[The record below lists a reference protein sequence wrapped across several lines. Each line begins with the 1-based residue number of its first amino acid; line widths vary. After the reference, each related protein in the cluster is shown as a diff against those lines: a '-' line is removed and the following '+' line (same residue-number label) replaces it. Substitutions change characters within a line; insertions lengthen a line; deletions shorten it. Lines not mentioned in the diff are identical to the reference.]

1 MKKILYFVAFIFLL
15 TINWYNVKA
24 KEVTLVRQRIGDLYT
39 YYYDDN
45 YERYR
50 FLFLNKY
57 LFGEN
62 YAYCLELGKNI
73 NNNFYTYSTSFDDIN
88 IEKDDMEYIK
98 LVSYYGYDYP
108 GHETDRYYMAAQEL
122 IWSKLSNINVKWVEN
137 MDPQKLVEVT
147 PEKEEIESLVA
158 NHNKLPSFDQETI
171 DIIKGETVV
180 LQDNNNVI
188 SNYKSNSN
196 YVRIEGNNLIIDANI
211 DTNKIILT
219 KNSNTDKVF
228 LLYTN
233 GTSQKMMSSGSV
245 EEIKSIVNLNIIG
258 GSIKINKIDS
268 ETGDF
273 PQGEG
278 SLKGAKYNLYNAN
291 NELVDTFI
299 TGEKE
304 YIDNLSIG
312 EYYLKEIEPSKG
324 YRLDEKTYSINLTK
338 EDLDKELILYEEII
352 KRDID
357 IFKVYATN
365 ETGILYPEENI
376 TFEIY
381 DNKSNLVDKITTD
394 TDGYAHLNLPF
405 GTYTIKQINSTE
417 GYEKIS
423 DQIIT
428 IDKYDERPVYKL
440 FTNAE
445 IKSKIKIIKKD
456 FDTKENILNS
466 NVKFKI
472 YDVKNNK
479 FISFKIFYP
488 EEKEIDTFEISD
500 DGTFITPE
508 ELPYGVYRLYEVDE
522 KMEGYLF
529 NDEGIEIV
537 IGDSTTYI
545 NDKTYG
551 RLTEVEFYNKRVKGK
566 IELYKYGE
574 DIIYKDNSYRYKETL
589 LPGVVFKLYAKEDIT
604 ENEKIL
610 YHKDDEIQE
619 LETDNNGYCMI
630 DDLPLGKYYL
640 KEVKSNK
647 DNQIS
652 SVIYDVNLLYKDQ
665 YTEKILENID
675 IYNYIQKGKLVITK
689 YDKETNNP
697 IPNTLIEIRKD
708 NNTVIYKGYT
718 NQNGQII
725 IDDLK
730 YGDYYLSETEASTGY
745 QLNDENINFT
755 IDKEQLDISLYNE
768 RIKVPNTMS
777 NSYILIPIITIIVL
791 INIIL
796 LKLTHKNKIIYPI
809 LVIIIVLL
817 AIYISLNFFK
827 GVKDKEKNNKA
838 VEAYLSGEI
847 NKKYDPKYQY
857 NALIDI
863 PTIKLKR
870 GILDIDNEYNKAK
883 YNIELVKENSNII
896 VLASHNGN
904 NYNSYFK
911 DLNKLELG
919 DSIYYYQNGKIDEYI
934 YSDNYEIKKDGY
946 ADLYYK
952 IGNKSIVLITC
963 KDDVDDAQIVY
974 IGYFKETIPVN
985 KGQ

>member
-1 MKKILYFVAFIFLL
+1 
-15 TINWYNVKA
+15 
-24 KEVTLVRQRIGDLYT
+24 
-39 YYYDDN
+39 
-45 YERYR
+45 
-50 FLFLNKY
+50 
-57 LFGEN
+57 
-62 YAYCLELGKNI
+62 
-73 NNNFYTYSTSFDDIN
+73 
-88 IEKDDMEYIK
+88 
-98 LVSYYGYDYP
+98 
-108 GHETDRYYMAAQEL
+108 
-122 IWSKLSNINVKWVEN
+122 
-137 MDPQKLVEVT
+137 
-147 PEKEEIESLVA
+147 
-158 NHNKLPSFDQETI
+158 
-171 DIIKGETVV
+171 
-180 LQDNNNVI
+180 
-188 SNYKSNSN
+188 
-196 YVRIEGNNLIIDANI
+196 
-211 DTNKIILT
+211 
-219 KNSNTDKVF
+219 
-228 LLYTN
+228 
-233 GTSQKMMSSGSV
+233 
-245 EEIKSIVNLNIIG
+245 
-258 GSIKINKIDS
+258 
-268 ETGDF
+268 
-273 PQGEG
+273 
-278 SLKGAKYNLYNAN
+278 
-291 NELVDTFI
+291 
-299 TGEKE
+299 
-304 YIDNLSIG
+304 
-312 EYYLKEIEPSKG
+312 
-324 YRLDEKTYSINLTK
+324 
-338 EDLDKELILYEEII
+338 
-352 KRDID
+352 
-357 IFKVYATN
+357 
-365 ETGILYPEENI
+365 
-376 TFEIY
+376 
-381 DNKSNLVDKITTD
+381 
-394 TDGYAHLNLPF
+394 
-405 GTYTIKQINSTE
+405 
-417 GYEKIS
+417 
-423 DQIIT
+423 
-428 IDKYDERPVYKL
+428 
-440 FTNAE
+440 
-445 IKSKIKIIKKD
+445 
-456 FDTKENILNS
+456 
-466 NVKFKI
+466 
-472 YDVKNNK
+472 
-479 FISFKIFYP
+479 
-488 EEKEIDTFEISD
+488 
-500 DGTFITPE
+500 
-508 ELPYGVYRLYEVDE
+508 
-522 KMEGYLF
+522 
-529 NDEGIEIV
+529 
-537 IGDSTTYI
+537 
-545 NDKTYG
+545 
-551 RLTEVEFYNKRVKGK
+551 
-566 IELYKYGE
+566 
-574 DIIYKDNSYRYKETL
+574 
-589 LPGVVFKLYAKEDIT
+589 
-604 ENEKIL
+604 
-610 YHKDDEIQE
+610 
-619 LETDNNGYCMI
+619 MI

>member
-88 IEKDDMEYIK
+88 IENDDMEYIK

-357 IFKVYATN
+357 IFKVYATS

-647 DNQIS
+647 DNQLS

-665 YTEKILENID
+665 YNEKILENID

>member
-619 LETDNNGYCMI
+619 LETDDNGYCMI

>member
-394 TDGYAHLNLPF
+394 TEGYAHLNLPF

-619 LETDNNGYCMI
+619 LETDDNGYCMI

>member
-777 NSYILIPIITIIVL
+777 KSYILIPIITIIVL

>member
-357 IFKVYATN
+357 IFKVYATS

>member
-88 IEKDDMEYIK
+88 IENDDMEYIK

-619 LETDNNGYCMI
+619 LETDDNGYCMI

>member
-196 YVRIEGNNLIIDANI
+196 YVRIEGNNLIIDSNI

-357 IFKVYATN
+357 IFKVYATS

-545 NDKTYG
+545 T
-551 RLTEVEFYNKRVKGK
+551 R
-566 IELYKYGE
+566 
-574 DIIYKDNSYRYKETL
+574 
-589 LPGVVFKLYAKEDIT
+589 
-604 ENEKIL
+604 
-610 YHKDDEIQE
+610 
-619 LETDNNGYCMI
+619 C
-630 DDLPLGKYYL
+630 
-640 KEVKSNK
+640 
-647 DNQIS
+647 
-652 SVIYDVNLLYKDQ
+652 
-665 YTEKILENID
+665 
-675 IYNYIQKGKLVITK
+675 
-689 YDKETNNP
+689 
-697 IPNTLIEIRKD
+697 
-708 NNTVIYKGYT
+708 
-718 NQNGQII
+718 
-725 IDDLK
+725 
-730 YGDYYLSETEASTGY
+730 
-745 QLNDENINFT
+745 
-755 IDKEQLDISLYNE
+755 
-768 RIKVPNTMS
+768 
-777 NSYILIPIITIIVL
+777 
-791 INIIL
+791 
-796 LKLTHKNKIIYPI
+796 
-809 LVIIIVLL
+809 
-817 AIYISLNFFK
+817 
-827 GVKDKEKNNKA
+827 
-838 VEAYLSGEI
+838 
-847 NKKYDPKYQY
+847 
-857 NALIDI
+857 
-863 PTIKLKR
+863 
-870 GILDIDNEYNKAK
+870 
-883 YNIELVKENSNII
+883 
-896 VLASHNGN
+896 
-904 NYNSYFK
+904 
-911 DLNKLELG
+911 
-919 DSIYYYQNGKIDEYI
+919 SI
-934 YSDNYEIKKDGY
+934 
-946 ADLYYK
+946 
-952 IGNKSIVLITC
+952 
-963 KDDVDDAQIVY
+963 
-974 IGYFKETIPVN
+974 
-985 KGQ
+985 

>member
-88 IEKDDMEYIK
+88 IENDDMEYIK

>member
-1 MKKILYFVAFIFLL
+1 M
-15 TINWYNVKA
+15 
-24 KEVTLVRQRIGDLYT
+24 TLVRQRIGDLYT

-88 IEKDDMEYIK
+88 IENDDMEYIK

-196 YVRIEGNNLIIDANI
+196 YVRIEGNNLIIDSNI

-357 IFKVYATN
+357 IFKVYATS

-619 LETDNNGYCMI
+619 LETDDNGYCMI

>member
-88 IEKDDMEYIK
+88 IENDDMEYIK

-211 DTNKIILT
+211 DTNKIIGE
-219 KNSNTDKVF
+219 NFSSF
-228 LLYTN
+228 RN
-233 GTSQKMMSSGSV
+233 GIDFAISQY
-245 EEIKSIVNLNIIG
+245 
-258 GSIKINKIDS
+258 KIDS

-312 EYYLKEIEPSKG
+312 EYYLKEIEPSKV

-777 NSYILIPIITIIVL
+777 KSYILIPIITIIVL

>member
-619 LETDNNGYCMI
+619 LETDDNGYCMI

-777 NSYILIPIITIIVL
+777 KSYILIPIITIIVL

>member
-88 IEKDDMEYIK
+88 IENDDMEYIK

-196 YVRIEGNNLIIDANI
+196 YVRIEGNNLIIDSNI

-357 IFKVYATN
+357 IFKVYATS

-619 LETDNNGYCMI
+619 LETDDNGYCMI